1 MLLIAR
7 TLRFGLATAILIVAD
22 LAAAE
27 PMVLK
32 RVMLSSGGVGYF
44 EHEAKVDG
52 NTTLELELR
61 LDQVDD
67 ALKSLVVYD
76 DKGGIGS
83 VVLPGREP
91 LAQAFRDLP
100 FDAGA
105 FGSPVALLNALQGA
119 EVTVG
124 GAQTLTG
131 RILSVTEERV
141 QLPGTNA
148 PVIQRHRVSLL
159 TATGMQQFVLQDATS
174 VQFTDPK
181 LKAQVET
188 ALAAVAQHRS
198 RDKRVLTIAAN
209 GQGARTVRVA
219 YVVAAPLWKTAY
231 RLTLPPLTP
240 GETDGPSTRALM
252 QGWAVLENMTGA
264 DWTEIELT
272 LVSGSPVTFRQA
284 LYQAY
289 YVNRPEVPVE
299 VMGRVLPRQDTGAV
313 AYAEQQLASQEKR
326 RAQSPPPPPAAI
338 AGGRARDLQMQR
350 AEAAAPAEA
359 AAMAM
364 ADAAV
369 AAESQEA
376 TTQVVFRFSQPISVQ
391 SGQTLTVPVINR
403 EVPARR
409 LALYQ
414 PQTHARHPLA
424 AVRLTNEARDGQGT
438 GLPAGVLTLYERG
451 RDGQVAFVGDARL
464 GTFPA
469 GEQRLVSYALDQK
482 VIVDKEEQGRRTIGQ
497 GSIQRGVFRYT
508 ATERQAVTYRIKGAK
523 LEARSLIVEHPRVAG
538 WKLVQPAEK
547 DIELAEA
554 FYRIKGELP
563 KDGTTKLEVVLE
575 YPRIE
580 SLQVAQINRDQIAY
594 FANSQELDKP
604 VRDAFVELAR
614 LQGEVDKQ
622 TRVLEGLN
630 GQRKR
635 LVEDQSRL
643 RDNLNRTPSN
653 TDLHRRYLTKLNEQ
667 ESEIEKLDAELRK
680 VEDAQ
685 AKAREAVN
693 AYIGN
698 LKV

>member
-7 TLRFGLATAILIVAD
+7 TLRFGLATAVLIIAD
-22 LAAAE
+22 LAVAE
-27 PMVLK
+27 PMALR

-52 NTTLELELR
+52 NATLELELR
-61 LDQVDD
+61 LEQVDD

-105 FGSPVALLNALQGA
+105 LGSPVALLNALQGA

-124 GAQTLTG
+124 GAQTLSG
-131 RILSVTEERV
+131 RILSVTEERT
-141 QLPGTNA
+141 QLPGANA

-159 TATGMQQFVLQDATS
+159 TPTGIQQFVLQDAAS

-181 LKAQVET
+181 LKAQVEA

-198 RDKRVLTIAAN
+198 KDKRVLTIAAN

-240 GETDGPSTRALM
+240 GEVDGANTRAHM

-264 DWTEIELT
+264 DWTNIELT

-289 YVNRPEVPVE
+289 YVNRPDVPVE
-299 VMGRVLPRQDTGAV
+299 VMGRVLPRQDSGTLAM
-313 AYAEQQLASQEKR
+313 EQLSATLGKQQ
-326 RAQSPPPPPAAI
+326 AQAPRSAPAAVGS
-338 AGGRARDLQMQR
+338 ARARDLQMQR
-350 AEAAAPAEA
+350 TEAAAPAEA

-424 AVRLTNEARDGQGT
+424 AVRLTNEAKDGQGT

-482 VIVDKEEQGRRTIGQ
+482 VIVDREEQGRRTIGQ
-497 GSIQRGVFRYT
+497 GAIQRGVFRYT
-508 ATERQAVTYRIKGAK
+508 ATERQTVTYRVKGAK
-523 LEARSLIVEHPRVAG
+523 LEARSLIVEHPRVPG
-538 WKLVQPAEK
+538 WKLIQPPEK
-547 DIELAEA
+547 DVELAETA
-554 FYRIKGELP
+554 YRIRGELP
-563 KDGTTKLEVVLE
+563 KDSTATIEVVLE
-575 YPRIE
+575 YPRTE
-580 SLQVAQINRDQIAY
+580 TLQIAQINREQIAY
-594 FANSQELDKP
+594 YASSQELDKP

-614 LQGEVDKQ
+614 LQSEVDGH
-622 TRVLEGLN
+622 TRRVEGLN
-630 GQRKR
+630 LQRKR

-643 RDNLNRTPSN
+643 RDNLNRTPGN
-653 TDLHRRYLTKLNEQ
+653 TDLHRRYLAKLNEQ
-667 ESEIEKLDAELRK
+667 EGEIEKLDAELRK
-680 VEDAQ
+680 AEEAQ
-685 AKAREAVN
+685 AKAREAVS

-698 LKV
+698 LRI